1 MKIEQ
6 DIKVLSKVLN
16 SKLFLERFPIINRV
30 AVGKYGRGIEV
41 VIIPYD
47 VNEYWKVKDRVEDFI
62 FRLTESSGIEYDYY
76 IYP

>member
-30 AVGKYGRGIEV
+30 AVSKYGGGIDV

-47 VNEYWKVKDRVEDFI
+47 MNEYWKVKDKVEDFI
-62 FRLTESSGIEYDYY
+62 FRLTESSSIEHDYY